1 MALEAQDRSASEPP
15 EPPSDRAGGARKG
28 RRGLAP
34 YLLTFP
40 GVAWLVAFFA
50 APLGFMFLFTFYDGT
65 IDIGYSFTSDWPQT
79 YVEAFTTYDTQI
91 IRSVIYALIVTV
103 ATLLISFP
111 MMYWIAMKGGRRK
124 NLFVLLLL
132 LPFFTPFLIRTLAW
146 QLVLSDQGIFLGT
159 LKDIGLLSA
168 DFKLLASPLA
178 VISGMTYNFL
188 PFMALPLYVAL
199 EKLDPSLLDA
209 AADLYSSKREAF
221 FKVTL
226 PLTLPGVFAG
236 SLLTFI
242 PSIGD
247 FIDAEILGNPNTTM
261 IGSIIRR
268 QLLVNQDY
276 PTGAA
281 LSFLLIAG
289 ILVAVFLYARALG
302 TEELTG

>member
-1 MALEAQDRSASEPP
+1 MALEAQDRSAPEPAG
-15 EPPSDRAGGARKG
+15 PPSDRAGGARKG
-28 RRGLAP
+28 RRRLAP
-34 YLLTFP
+34 YLLTLP

-221 FKVTL
+221 LKVTL